1 MPLGGE
7 SIVNLIDY
15 RSIGAD
21 GLKPYTTV
29 LEYCL
34 RFLNIVYGS

>member
-15 RSIGAD
+15 RSIGGD
-21 GLKPYTTV
+21 GLKALY
-29 LEYCL
+29 
-34 RFLNIVYGS
+34 YGS

>member
-21 GLKPYTTV
+21 GLKLYTTV

-34 RFLNIVYGS
+34 WF